1 MGNPRDSDTQLATRP
16 AQPDTTDRRRP
27 GRPQN
32 VAPALLPLLRAP
44 HGPTG
49 ALSIEAE
56 PSPSVTDDD
65 GREDYSLFRGI
76 CTGLV
81 LVSPFWAAVLYLVF
95 R

>member
-1 MGNPRDSDTQLATRP
+1 
-16 AQPDTTDRRRP
+16 
-27 GRPQN
+27 
-32 VAPALLPLLRAP
+32 LLRAP